1 MFYLIIG
8 GVVAMIIVAI
18 FMNAIQQH
26 KERIEAEK
34 RTELAKLKSIVDET
48 EDVLMA
54 SAQFPISQ
62 QLVYIMHQRIFGALK
77 VMLELNPKLPDIR
90 QRVKEA
96 DERSKAIDLGQA
108 APSDATFSLPNNEK
122 QIIVYIQGIK
132 KLRALLRSEHSK
144 GKVDT
149 QTFLAEDK
157 RLDRLQLKVNVE
169 TLIKRGAQ
177 ARQSNMIGS
186 ARQYLEKAVAALES
200 QTDPD
205 EYILT
210 RRQFIAEQLQ
220 EISDNLRNVNASD
233 RRRKQEAEKDELDE
247 LFAPKKKW

>member
-8 GVVAMIIVAI
+8 AVVALIIAAI
-18 FMNAIQQH
+18 VMNAIQQH
-26 KERIEAEK
+26 KERAEAEK

-62 QLVYIMHQRIFGALK
+62 QLIYIMHQRIFGALK
-77 VMLELNPKLPDIR
+77 LMLELNPKLPDIK

-96 DERSKAIDLGQA
+96 DERSKAIDLGQS
-108 APSDATFSLPNNEK
+108 APSDASFSLPNNEK

-169 TLIKRGAQ
+169 TLLKRASQAQ
-177 ARQSNMIGS
+177 QSNMIGS

-210 RRQFIAEQLQ
+210 RRQRISEQLQ

-233 RRRKQEAEKDELDE
+233 RQKKQEEEKDELDE